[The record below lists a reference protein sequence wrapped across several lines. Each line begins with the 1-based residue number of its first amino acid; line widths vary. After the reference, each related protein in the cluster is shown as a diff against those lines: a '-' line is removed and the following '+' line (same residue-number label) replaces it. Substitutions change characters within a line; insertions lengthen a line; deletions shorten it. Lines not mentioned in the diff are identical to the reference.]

1 MRGIGWQNISAYV
14 TASVSYL
21 YGVPLAL
28 FLELGPANMGITGL
42 WIGLGSGVF
51 LVTGIESLIV
61 WMKLRKNQD
70 ESLGDY
76 SEVEQHRED

>member
-1 MRGIGWQNISAYV
+1 M
-14 TASVSYL
+14 
-21 YGVPLAL
+21 GV
-28 FLELGPANMGITGL
+28 TGL

-51 LVTGIESLIV
+51 LVTGIESMIV

-76 SEVEQHRED
+76 TEVEPNGED